1 MAKYITEGWVQKVIG
16 KKRMSM
22 VEELDVYDASGHYG
36 QCIDIMMLD
45 GYEDTVGRTI
55 SLSYTNDPFGKT
67 LQDLKTELRG
77 KLDLFELEIQQ

>member
-1 MAKYITEGWVQKVIG
+1 MAKYITEEWVQKVIG

-22 VEELDVYDASGHYG
+22 VEELDVYGAAGDYG

-77 KLDLFELEIQQ
+77 KLDLFELQ

>member
-1 MAKYITEGWVQKVIG
+1 MAKYITEGWVESVIG

-22 VEELDVYDASGHYG
+22 VEELDVYDAAGDYG

-55 SLSYTNDPFGKT
+55 SLSYTSDPFGKT

-77 KLDLFELEIQQ
+77 KLDLFNMA